1 MRIRNTVDYIKL
13 FFKGVFMGIADAIPG
28 VSGGTIAL
36 LIGIYEELISTIS
49 GLNFGLITKLKNNG
63 FKSFWKSLNGNF
75 LITLVLGIG
84 ISLVSFVK
92 ISASLLTS
100 HPLYVW
106 SFFLGLILATVYVIY
121 KLIESWNLVNI
132 ISSLLMIA
140 FSIIIT
146 SDSLNISD
154 DTNIFYIL
162 ICGIIASS
170 AMILPGISGSL
181 ILVILGVYKILIEAL
196 DNLDVKIISS
206 FIVGSVI
213 GLISFSKVLKW
224 LFNNYKSLAYSI
236 MLGLVIG
243 SIEKIW
249 PWNKSFSAELSNLN
263 LFISIS
269 LVILGFIIVF
279 LLEKT
284 KKLNDRK

>member
-1 MRIRNTVDYIKL
+1 MEIRNTVDYIKL

-36 LIGIYEELISTIS
+36 LLGIYEELISTIS
-49 GLNFGLITKLKNNG
+49 GLNFSLITKLKNNG
-63 FKSFWKSLNGNF
+63 FKSFWESLNGNF

-84 ISLVSFVK
+84 ISLILFVK
-92 ISASLLTS
+92 ISANLLTS

-132 ISSLLMIA
+132 ISTLLMIV
-140 FSIIIT
+140 FSIILT

-154 DTNIFYIL
+154 DTNLFYIL

-181 ILVILGVYKILIEAL
+181 ILVILGVYKILVEAL

-206 FIVGSVI
+206 FLVGAVI
-213 GLISFSKVLKW
+213 GVISFSKILKW
-224 LFNNYKSLAYSI
+224 LFKNYKSLAYSI

-249 PWNKSFSAELSNLN
+249 PWNKSFSAELSNLD
-263 LFISIS
+263 LFLSIS

-279 LLEKT
+279 ILEKT
-284 KKLNDRK
+284 KKVK

>member
-28 VSGGTIAL
+28 ISGGTIAL
-36 LIGIYEELISTIS
+36 LLGIYEELISTIS

-63 FKSFWKSLNGNF
+63 FKSFWESLNGNF

-84 ISLVSFVK
+84 ISLILFVK
-92 ISASLLTS
+92 ISANLLTS

-132 ISSLLMIA
+132 ISTLLMIA
-140 FSIIIT
+140 FSIILT

-154 DTNIFYIL
+154 DTNLFYIL

-181 ILVILGVYKILIEAL
+181 ILVILGVYKILVEAL
-196 DNLDVKIISS
+196 DNLDFKIISS
-206 FIVGSVI
+206 FIVGAVI
-213 GLISFSKVLKW
+213 GVISFSKILKW
-224 LFNNYKSLAYSI
+224 LFKNYKSLAYSI
-236 MLGLVIG
+236 ILGLVIG

-249 PWNKSFSAELSNLN
+249 PWNKSFSAELSNLD
-263 LFISIS
+263 LFLSIS

-284 KKLNDRK
+284 KKVK

>member
-1 MRIRNTVDYIKL
+1 MEIRNTVDYIKL

-36 LIGIYEELISTIS
+36 LLGIYEELISTIS
-49 GLNFGLITKLKNNG
+49 NLNFSLITKLKNNG
-63 FKSFWKSLNGNF
+63 FKSFWESLNGNF

-84 ISLVSFVK
+84 ISLILFVK

-132 ISSLLMIA
+132 ISTLLMIA
-140 FSIIIT
+140 FSIILT

-154 DTNIFYIL
+154 DTNLFYIL

-181 ILVILGVYKILIEAL
+181 ILVILGVYKILVEAL

-206 FIVGSVI
+206 FIVGAVI
-213 GLISFSKVLKW
+213 GVISFSKILKW

-249 PWNKSFSAELSNLN
+249 PWNKSFSAELSNLD
-263 LFISIS
+263 LFLSIS

-279 LLEKT
+279 ILEKT
-284 KKLNDRK
+284 KKVK

>member
-1 MRIRNTVDYIKL
+1 MEIRNTVDYIKL

-36 LIGIYEELISTIS
+36 LLGIYEELISTIS
-49 GLNFGLITKLKNNG
+49 GLNFSLITKLKNNG
-63 FKSFWKSLNGNF
+63 FKSFWESLNGNF

-84 ISLVSFVK
+84 ISLILFVK
-92 ISASLLTS
+92 ISANLLTS

-132 ISSLLMIA
+132 ISTLLMIA
-140 FSIIIT
+140 FSIILT

-154 DTNIFYIL
+154 DTNLFYIL

-181 ILVILGVYKILIEAL
+181 ILVILGVYKILVDAL
-196 DNLDVKIISS
+196 DNLDVKIITS
-206 FIVGSVI
+206 FLVGAVI
-213 GLISFSKVLKW
+213 GVITFSKILKW
-224 LFNNYKSLAYSI
+224 LFKNYKSLAYSI

-249 PWNKSFSAELSNLN
+249 PWNKSFSAELSNLD
-263 LFISIS
+263 LFLSIS

-284 KKLNDRK
+284 KKVK

>member
-1 MRIRNTVDYIKL
+1 MEIRNTVDYIKL

-36 LIGIYEELISTIS
+36 LLGIYEELISTIS
-49 GLNFGLITKLKNNG
+49 GLNFSLITKLKNNG
-63 FKSFWKSLNGNF
+63 FKSFWESLNGNF

-84 ISLVSFVK
+84 ISLILFVK
-92 ISASLLTS
+92 ISANLLTS

-132 ISSLLMIA
+132 ISTLLMIA
-140 FSIIIT
+140 FSIILT

-154 DTNIFYIL
+154 DTNLFYIL

-181 ILVILGVYKILIEAL
+181 ILVILGVYKILVEAL

-206 FIVGSVI
+206 FIVSAVI
-213 GLISFSKVLKW
+213 GVISFSKILKW

-249 PWNKSFSAELSNLN
+249 PWNKSFSAELSNLD
-263 LFISIS
+263 LFLSIS

-279 LLEKT
+279 ILEKT
-284 KKLNDRK
+284 KKVK

>member
-1 MRIRNTVDYIKL
+1 MEIRNTVDYIKL

-36 LIGIYEELISTIS
+36 LLGIYEELISTIS
-49 GLNFGLITKLKNNG
+49 GLNFNLITKLKNNG
-63 FKSFWKSLNGNF
+63 FKSFWESLNGNF
-75 LITLVLGIG
+75 LITLVLGIV
-84 ISLVSFVK
+84 ISLILFVK

-132 ISSLLMIA
+132 ISTLLMIA
-140 FSIIIT
+140 FSIILT

-154 DTNIFYIL
+154 DTNLFYIL

-181 ILVILGVYKILIEAL
+181 ILVILGVYKILVEAL

-206 FIVGSVI
+206 FIVGAVI
-213 GLISFSKVLKW
+213 GVISFSKILKW

-249 PWNKSFSAELSNLN
+249 PWNKSFSAELSNLD
-263 LFISIS
+263 LFLSIS

-279 LLEKT
+279 ILEKT
-284 KKLNDRK
+284 KKVK

>member
-1 MRIRNTVDYIKL
+1 MEIRNTVDYIKL

-36 LIGIYEELISTIS
+36 LLGIYEELISTIS
-49 GLNFGLITKLKNNG
+49 GLNFSLITKLKNNG
-63 FKSFWKSLNGNF
+63 FKSFWESLNGNF

-84 ISLVSFVK
+84 ISLILFVK
-92 ISASLLTS
+92 ISANLLTS

-132 ISSLLMIA
+132 ISTLLMIA
-140 FSIIIT
+140 FSIILT

-154 DTNIFYIL
+154 DTNLFYIL

-181 ILVILGVYKILIEAL
+181 ILVILGVYKILVEAL

-206 FIVGSVI
+206 FIVGAVI
-213 GLISFSKVLKW
+213 GLISFSKILKW
-224 LFNNYKSLAYSI
+224 LFKNYKSLAYSI

-249 PWNKSFSAELSNLN
+249 PWNKSFSAELSNLD
-263 LFISIS
+263 LFLSIS

-279 LLEKT
+279 ILEKT
-284 KKLNDRK
+284 KKVK

>member
-1 MRIRNTVDYIKL
+1 MEIRNTVDYIKL

-36 LIGIYEELISTIS
+36 LLGIYEELISTIS
-49 GLNFGLITKLKNNG
+49 GLNFSLITKLKNNG
-63 FKSFWKSLNGNF
+63 FKSFWESLNGNF

-84 ISLVSFVK
+84 ISLILFVK
-92 ISASLLTS
+92 ISANLLTS

-132 ISSLLMIA
+132 ISTLLMIV
-140 FSIIIT
+140 FSIILT
-146 SDSLNISD
+146 SDTLNISD
-154 DTNIFYIL
+154 ETNLFYIL

-181 ILVILGVYKILIEAL
+181 ILVILGVYKILVEAL

-206 FIVGSVI
+206 FTVGAVI
-213 GLISFSKVLKW
+213 GLVSFSKILKW
-224 LFNNYKSLAYSI
+224 LFKNYKSLAYSI

-249 PWNKSFSAELSNLN
+249 PWNKSFSTELSSFD
-263 LFISIS
+263 LFLSIS

-284 KKLNDRK
+284 KKVK

>member
-1 MRIRNTVDYIKL
+1 MEIRNTVDYIKL

-36 LIGIYEELISTIS
+36 LLGIYEELISTIS
-49 GLNFGLITKLKNNG
+49 GINFSLITKLKNNG
-63 FKSFWKSLNGNF
+63 FKSFWESLNGNF

-84 ISLVSFVK
+84 ISLILFVK
-92 ISASLLTS
+92 ISANLLTS

-132 ISSLLMIA
+132 ISTLLMIA
-140 FSIIIT
+140 FSIILT

-154 DTNIFYIL
+154 DTNLFYIL

-181 ILVILGVYKILIEAL
+181 ILVILGVYKILVEAL

-206 FIVGSVI
+206 FLVGAVI
-213 GLISFSKVLKW
+213 GVISFSKILKW
-224 LFNNYKSLAYSI
+224 LFKNYKSLAYSI

-249 PWNKSFSAELSNLN
+249 PWNKSFSAELSNID
-263 LFISIS
+263 LFVSIS

-284 KKLNDRK
+284 KKVK

>member
-1 MRIRNTVDYIKL
+1 MEIRNTVDYIKL

-28 VSGGTIAL
+28 ISGGTIAL
-36 LIGIYEELISTIS
+36 LLGIYEELISTIS
-49 GLNFGLITKLKNNG
+49 GLNFSLITKLKNNG
-63 FKSFWKSLNGNF
+63 FKSFWESLNGNF

-84 ISLVSFVK
+84 ISLILFVK
-92 ISASLLTS
+92 ISANLLTS
-100 HPLYVW
+100 RPLYVW

-132 ISSLLMIA
+132 ISTLLMIA
-140 FSIIIT
+140 FSIILT

-154 DTNIFYIL
+154 DTNLFYIL

-181 ILVILGVYKILIEAL
+181 ILVILGVYKILVEAL

-206 FIVGSVI
+206 FIVGALI
-213 GLISFSKVLKW
+213 GVISFSKILKW

-249 PWNKSFSAELSNLN
+249 PWNKSFSAELSNLD
-263 LFISIS
+263 LFLSIS

-279 LLEKT
+279 ILEKT
-284 KKLNDRK
+284 KKVK

>member
-1 MRIRNTVDYIKL
+1 MEIRNTVDYIKL

-36 LIGIYEELISTIS
+36 LLGIYEELISSIS

-63 FKSFWKSLNGNF
+63 IKSFWKSLNGNF
-75 LITLVLGIG
+75 LITLVLGIV
-84 ISLVSFVK
+84 ISLILFVK
-92 ISASLLTS
+92 ISANLLSS

-132 ISSLLMIA
+132 ISTLLMII
-140 FSIIIT
+140 FSILLT

-154 DTNIFYIL
+154 DTNLFYIL

-181 ILVILGVYKILIEAL
+181 ILVILGVYKILVEAL
-196 DNLDVKIISS
+196 DNLDIKIITS
-206 FIVGSVI
+206 FIVGAII
-213 GLISFSKVLKW
+213 GVISFSKILKW
-224 LFNNYKSLAYSI
+224 LFKNYKSLAYSI

-249 PWNKSFSAELSNLN
+249 PWNKSFSAELSNID
-263 LFISIS
+263 LFVSIS

-284 KKLNDRK
+284 KKVK

>member
-13 FFKGVFMGIADAIPG
+13 FFKGVFMGIADAMPG

-36 LIGIYEELISTIS
+36 LLGIYEELISTIS
-49 GLNFGLITKLKNNG
+49 GLNFSLITKLKNNG
-63 FKSFWKSLNGNF
+63 FKSFWKSLNGDF
-75 LITLVLGIG
+75 LLTLVLGIG
-84 ISLVSFVK
+84 ISLILFVK
-92 ISASLLTS
+92 ISANLLSS

-106 SFFLGLILATVYVIY
+106 SFFLGLILATVFVIY

-132 ISSLLMIA
+132 ISTLLMIA
-140 FSIIIT
+140 FSILLT

-154 DTNIFYIL
+154 DTNLFYIL

-181 ILVILGVYKILIEAL
+181 ILVILGVYKILVEAL
-196 DNLDVKIISS
+196 DNLDVKIITS
-206 FIVGSVI
+206 FTVGAVI
-213 GLISFSKVLKW
+213 GVISFSKILKW
-224 LFNNYKSLAYSI
+224 LFKNYKSLAYSI

-249 PWNKSFSAELSNLN
+249 PWNKSFSLELSNLD
-263 LFISIS
+263 LFVSIS

-284 KKLNDRK
+284 KKVK

>member
-1 MRIRNTVDYIKL
+1 MEIRNTVDYIKL

-28 VSGGTIAL
+28 ISGGTIAL
-36 LIGIYEELISTIS
+36 LLGIYEELISTIS
-49 GLNFGLITKLKNNG
+49 GLNFSLITKLKNNG
-63 FKSFWKSLNGNF
+63 FKSFWESLNGNF

-84 ISLVSFVK
+84 ISLILFVK
-92 ISASLLTS
+92 ISANLLTS

-132 ISSLLMIA
+132 ISTLLMIA
-140 FSIIIT
+140 FSIILT

-154 DTNIFYIL
+154 DTNLFYIL

-181 ILVILGVYKILIEAL
+181 ILVILGVYKILVEAL

-206 FIVGSVI
+206 FIVGALI
-213 GLISFSKVLKW
+213 GVISFSKILKW

-249 PWNKSFSAELSNLN
+249 PWNKSFSAELSNLD
-263 LFISIS
+263 LFLSIS

-284 KKLNDRK
+284 KKVK

>member
-1 MRIRNTVDYIKL
+1 MEIRNTVDYIKL

-36 LIGIYEELISTIS
+36 LLGIYEELISTIS
-49 GLNFGLITKLKNNG
+49 GLNFSLITKLKNNG
-63 FKSFWKSLNGNF
+63 FKSFWESLNGNF

-84 ISLVSFVK
+84 ISLILFVK
-92 ISASLLTS
+92 ISANLLTS

-132 ISSLLMIA
+132 ISTLLMIA
-140 FSIIIT
+140 FSIILT

-154 DTNIFYIL
+154 DTNLFYIL

-181 ILVILGVYKILIEAL
+181 ILVILGVYKILVEAL

-206 FIVGSVI
+206 FIVGAVI
-213 GLISFSKVLKW
+213 GLISFSKILKW

-249 PWNKSFSAELSNLN
+249 PWNKSFSAELSNLD
-263 LFISIS
+263 LFLSIS

-279 LLEKT
+279 ILEKT
-284 KKLNDRK
+284 KKVK

>member
-36 LIGIYEELISTIS
+36 LLGIYEELISTIS
-49 GLNFGLITKLKNNG
+49 GLNFSLITKLKNNG
-63 FKSFWKSLNGNF
+63 FKSFWESLNGNF

-84 ISLVSFVK
+84 ISLILFVK
-92 ISASLLTS
+92 ISANLLTS

-132 ISSLLMIA
+132 ISTLLMIA
-140 FSIIIT
+140 FSIILT

-154 DTNIFYIL
+154 DTNLFYIL

-181 ILVILGVYKILIEAL
+181 ILVILGVYKILVEAL

-206 FIVGSVI
+206 FLVGAVI
-213 GLISFSKVLKW
+213 GVISFSKILKW

-249 PWNKSFSAELSNLN
+249 PWNKSFSAELSNLD
-263 LFISIS
+263 LFLSIS

-284 KKLNDRK
+284 KKVK

>member
-1 MRIRNTVDYIKL
+1 MEIRNTVDYIKL

-36 LIGIYEELISTIS
+36 LLGIYEELISTIS
-49 GLNFGLITKLKNNG
+49 GLNFSLITKLKNNG
-63 FKSFWKSLNGNF
+63 FKSFWESLNGNF

-84 ISLVSFVK
+84 ISLILFVK
-92 ISASLLTS
+92 ISANLLTS
-100 HPLYVW
+100 HPMYVW

-132 ISSLLMIA
+132 ISTLLMIA
-140 FSIIIT
+140 FSIILT

-154 DTNIFYIL
+154 DTNLFYIL

-181 ILVILGVYKILIEAL
+181 ILVILGVYKILVEAL

-206 FIVGSVI
+206 FLVGAVI
-213 GLISFSKVLKW
+213 GVISFSKILKW
-224 LFNNYKSLAYSI
+224 LFKNYKSLAYSI

-284 KKLNDRK
+284 KKV

>member
-1 MRIRNTVDYIKL
+1 MEIRNTVDYIKL

-36 LIGIYEELISTIS
+36 LLGIYEELISTIS
-49 GLNFGLITKLKNNG
+49 GLNFSLVTKLKNNG
-63 FKSFWKSLNGNF
+63 FKSFWESLNGNF

-84 ISLVSFVK
+84 ISLILFVK
-92 ISASLLTS
+92 ISANLLTS

-132 ISSLLMIA
+132 ISTLLMIA
-140 FSIIIT
+140 FSIILT
-146 SDSLNISD
+146 SDSLDISD
-154 DTNIFYIL
+154 DTNLFYIL

-181 ILVILGVYKILIEAL
+181 ILVILGVYKILVEAL
-196 DNLDVKIISS
+196 DNLDIRIITS
-206 FIVGSVI
+206 FIVGAII
-213 GLISFSKVLKW
+213 GVISFSKILKW
-224 LFNNYKSLAYSI
+224 LFRNYKSLAYSI

-249 PWNKSFSAELSNLN
+249 PWNKSFSAELSNLD
-263 LFISIS
+263 LFVSIS

-284 KKLNDRK
+284 KKVK

>member
-1 MRIRNTVDYIKL
+1 MEIRNTVDYIKL

-36 LIGIYEELISTIS
+36 LLGIYEELISTIS
-49 GLNFGLITKLKNNG
+49 GLNFSLITKLKNNG
-63 FKSFWKSLNGNF
+63 FKSFWESLNGNF
-75 LITLVLGIG
+75 LITLVLGIV
-84 ISLVSFVK
+84 ISLILFVK
-92 ISASLLTS
+92 ISANLLTS

-132 ISSLLMIA
+132 ISTLLMIA
-140 FSIIIT
+140 FSIILT

-154 DTNIFYIL
+154 DTNLFYIL

-181 ILVILGVYKILIEAL
+181 ILVILGVYKILVEAL
-196 DNLDVKIISS
+196 DNLDIKIITS
-206 FIVGSVI
+206 FIVGAII
-213 GLISFSKVLKW
+213 GVISFSKILKW
-224 LFNNYKSLAYSI
+224 LFKNYKSLAYSI

-249 PWNKSFSAELSNLN
+249 PWNKSFSAELSNID
-263 LFISIS
+263 LFVSIS

-284 KKLNDRK
+284 KKVK

>member
-1 MRIRNTVDYIKL
+1 MEIRNTVDYIKL

-36 LIGIYEELISTIS
+36 LLGIYEELISTIS
-49 GLNFGLITKLKNNG
+49 GLNFSLITKLKNSG
-63 FKSFWKSLNGNF
+63 FKSFWESLNGNF

-84 ISLVSFVK
+84 ISLILFVK
-92 ISASLLTS
+92 ISANLLSS

-132 ISSLLMIA
+132 ISTLLMIV
-140 FSIIIT
+140 FSIILT

-154 DTNIFYIL
+154 DTNLFYIL

-181 ILVILGVYKILIEAL
+181 ILVILGVYKILVEAL

-206 FIVGSVI
+206 FIVGAVI
-213 GLISFSKVLKW
+213 GVISFSKILKW
-224 LFNNYKSLAYSI
+224 LFKNYKSLAYSI

-249 PWNKSFSAELSNLN
+249 PWNKSFSAELSNLD
-263 LFISIS
+263 LFVSIS

-284 KKLNDRK
+284 KKVK

>member
-1 MRIRNTVDYIKL
+1 MEIRNTVDYIKL

-36 LIGIYEELISTIS
+36 LLGIYEELISTIS
-49 GLNFGLITKLKNNG
+49 GLNFSLITKLKNNG
-63 FKSFWKSLNGNF
+63 FKSFWESLNGNF
-75 LITLVLGIG
+75 LITLVLGIV
-84 ISLVSFVK
+84 ISLILFVK
-92 ISASLLTS
+92 ISANLLTS

-132 ISSLLMIA
+132 ISTLLMIA
-140 FSIIIT
+140 FSIILT
-146 SDSLNISD
+146 SHSLDISD
-154 DTNIFYIL
+154 DTNLFYIL

-181 ILVILGVYKILIEAL
+181 ILVILGVYKILVEAL
-196 DNLDVKIISS
+196 DNLDIKIITS
-206 FIVGSVI
+206 FIVGAVI
-213 GLISFSKVLKW
+213 GVISFSKILKW
-224 LFNNYKSLAYSI
+224 LFKNYKSLAYSI

-249 PWNKSFSAELSNLN
+249 PWNKSFSAELSNID
-263 LFISIS
+263 LFVSIS

-284 KKLNDRK
+284 KKVK

>member
-1 MRIRNTVDYIKL
+1 
-13 FFKGVFMGIADAIPG
+13 MGIADAIPG

-36 LIGIYEELISTIS
+36 LLGIYEELISTIS
-49 GLNFGLITKLKNNG
+49 GLNFSLITKLKNNG
-63 FKSFWKSLNGNF
+63 FKSFWESLNGNF
-75 LITLVLGIG
+75 LITLVLGIV
-84 ISLVSFVK
+84 ISLILFVK
-92 ISASLLTS
+92 ISANLLTS
-100 HPLYVW
+100 YPLYVW

-132 ISSLLMIA
+132 ISTLLMIA
-140 FSIIIT
+140 FSIILT
-146 SDSLNISD
+146 SHSLDISD
-154 DTNIFYIL
+154 DTNLFYIL

-181 ILVILGVYKILIEAL
+181 ILVILGVYKILVEAL
-196 DNLDVKIISS
+196 DNLDIKIITS
-206 FIVGSVI
+206 FIVGAII
-213 GLISFSKVLKW
+213 GVISFSKILKW
-224 LFNNYKSLAYSI
+224 LFKKYKSLAYSI

-263 LFISIS
+263 LFVSIS

-284 KKLNDRK
+284 KKS

>member
-1 MRIRNTVDYIKL
+1 MEIRNTVDYIKL

-36 LIGIYEELISTIS
+36 LLGIYEELISTIS
-49 GLNFGLITKLKNNG
+49 GLNFSLITKLKNNG
-63 FKSFWKSLNGNF
+63 FKSFWESLNGNF

-84 ISLVSFVK
+84 ISLILFVK
-92 ISASLLTS
+92 ISANLLTS

-132 ISSLLMIA
+132 ISTLLMIA
-140 FSIIIT
+140 FSIILT

-154 DTNIFYIL
+154 DTNLFYIL

-181 ILVILGVYKILIEAL
+181 ILVILGVYKILVEAL

-206 FIVGSVI
+206 FLVGAVI
-213 GLISFSKVLKW
+213 GVISFSKILKW

-249 PWNKSFSAELSNLN
+249 PWNKSFSAELSNLD
-263 LFISIS
+263 LFLSIS

-284 KKLNDRK
+284 KKVK

>member
-1 MRIRNTVDYIKL
+1 MEIRNTVDYIKL

-36 LIGIYEELISTIS
+36 LLGIYEELISTIS
-49 GLNFGLITKLKNNG
+49 GLNFSLITKLKNNG
-63 FKSFWKSLNGNF
+63 FKSFWESLNGNF

-84 ISLVSFVK
+84 ISLILFVK
-92 ISASLLTS
+92 ISANLLTS

-132 ISSLLMIA
+132 ISTLLMIA
-140 FSIIIT
+140 FSIILT

-154 DTNIFYIL
+154 DTNLFYIL

-181 ILVILGVYKILIEAL
+181 ILVILGVYKILVEAL

-206 FIVGSVI
+206 FIVGAVI
-213 GLISFSKVLKW
+213 GVISFSKILKW

-249 PWNKSFSAELSNLN
+249 PWNKSFSAELSNLD
-263 LFISIS
+263 LFLSVS

-279 LLEKT
+279 ILEKT
-284 KKLNDRK
+284 KKVK

>member
-1 MRIRNTVDYIKL
+1 MEIRNTVDYIKL

-36 LIGIYEELISTIS
+36 LLGIYEELISTIS
-49 GLNFGLITKLKNNG
+49 GLNFSLITKLKNNG
-63 FKSFWKSLNGNF
+63 FKSFWESLNGNF

-84 ISLVSFVK
+84 ISLILFVK
-92 ISASLLTS
+92 ISANLLSS

-132 ISSLLMIA
+132 ISTLLMIV
-140 FSIIIT
+140 FSILLT

-154 DTNIFYIL
+154 DTNLFYIL

-181 ILVILGVYKILIEAL
+181 ILVILGVYKILVEAL
-196 DNLDVKIISS
+196 DNLDIKIITS
-206 FIVGSVI
+206 FIVGAII
-213 GLISFSKVLKW
+213 GVISFSKILKW
-224 LFNNYKSLAYSI
+224 LFKNYKSLAYSI

-249 PWNKSFSAELSNLN
+249 PWNKSFSAELSNLD
-263 LFISIS
+263 LFLSIS

-284 KKLNDRK
+284 KKVK

>member
-1 MRIRNTVDYIKL
+1 MEIRNTVDYIKL

-28 VSGGTIAL
+28 ISGGTIAL
-36 LIGIYEELISTIS
+36 LLGIYEELISTIS

-63 FKSFWKSLNGNF
+63 FKSFWESLNGNF

-84 ISLVSFVK
+84 ISLILFVK
-92 ISASLLTS
+92 ISANLLTS

-132 ISSLLMIA
+132 ISTLLMIA
-140 FSIIIT
+140 FSIILT

-154 DTNIFYIL
+154 DTNLFYIL

-181 ILVILGVYKILIEAL
+181 ILVILGVYKILVEAL

-206 FIVGSVI
+206 FIVGALI
-213 GLISFSKVLKW
+213 GVISFSKILKW

-249 PWNKSFSAELSNLN
+249 PWNKSFSAELSNLD
-263 LFISIS
+263 LFLSIS

-279 LLEKT
+279 ILEKT
-284 KKLNDRK
+284 KKVK